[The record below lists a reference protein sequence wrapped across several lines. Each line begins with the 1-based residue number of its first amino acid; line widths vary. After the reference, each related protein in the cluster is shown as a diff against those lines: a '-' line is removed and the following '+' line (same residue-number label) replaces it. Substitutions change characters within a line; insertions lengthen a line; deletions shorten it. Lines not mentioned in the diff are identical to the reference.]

1 MGYSDSKD
9 PSCAFFFIPS
19 FESRFRSS
27 IGSVVVSLK
36 VVSST
41 QLNIT
46 WTSSSSA
53 FHELSQVD
61 GAYNYL
67 YYPLQCRWVCAMALE
82 TIEGQRAALQDVMRQ
97 RPDYDS
103 AMCQALK
110 AKENSLPLCPRFQF
124 FWSDLLISLDT
135 PQLMSFDDSECT
147 YPPTPRSLF
156 QSVRSKLCSCNS
168 FNRVYLS

>member
-1 MGYSDSKD
+1 
-9 PSCAFFFIPS
+9 
-19 FESRFRSS
+19 
-27 IGSVVVSLK
+27 VSLK

-46 WTSSSSA
+46 QTSSSSA

-67 YYPLQCRWVCAMALE
+67 YYPLQCRWLCAVALE
-82 TIEGQRAALQDVMRQ
+82 TIDGQWAALQDVMCQ

-103 AMCQALK
+103 AICQALK
-110 AKENSLPLCPRFQF
+110 AKENSLQLCPRFKF
-124 FWSDLLISLDT
+124 FWSELLISMDT
-135 PQLMSFDDSECT
+135 PQLMSFGDSKCT

-156 QSVRSKLCSCNS
+156 RSLRSKLCSCNS